1 MKTSTTDCSRFVK
14 ICKAFLFTLLLSAGM
29 LASANAQTLTS
40 NQFGYAPGETVY
52 LSGTGFQASEAVTLQ
67 VVNADGSPNSND
79 APWAVTADAG
89 GNFSA
94 TWVVPADSTSLNQLL
109 LATADGQSSALH
121 AECTFVDAGFATID
135 FNQAANQ

>member
-1 MKTSTTDCSRFVK
+1 MKTITDCSGFVK

-40 NQFGYAPGETVY
+40 NQFGYAPGETAY
-52 LSGTGFQASEAVTLQ
+52 LSGTGFQASEVVTLQ
-67 VVNADGSPNSND
+67 VVNANGSPNSND
-79 APWAVTADAG
+79 APWAVTADAS

-94 TWVVPADSTSLNQLL
+94 TWVVPADSSALNQLL

-121 AECTFVDAGFATID
+121 AECSFVD
-135 FNQAANQ
+135 